1 MGACVSCR
9 TKEEIEIDGILGKR
23 QSTAEEQEIIKAQIE
38 ETLGSVIDLTKAGS
52 SGGKGEVYSARSA
65 STSGIGS
72 ERSSR
77 GFSDQY
83 EVEDDD
89 YEDYDQLPALKTR
102 PVSSHTPRASTTGT
116 NEEDEDYDVPVT
128 SPNARI
134 CPDGTPSSEFIEEEE
149 GDYDVPRPFG
159 STNQILEEEEEDE
172 YDIPRPHRLIAEDE
186 DEDDDIYDIPRPL
199 LIN

>member
-9 TKEEIEIDGILGKR
+9 TKETEIGGKR
-23 QSTAEEQEIIKAQIE
+23 HSTAEEQEIIKAQIE

-52 SGGKGEVYSARSA
+52 TSGKGLSGDIYSARSA

-83 EVEDDD
+83 EVEEDD
-89 YEDYDQLPALKTR
+89 YEDYDQLPAQKNR
-102 PVSSHTPRASTTGT
+102 PQSSHTPRASV
-116 NEEDEDYDVPVT
+116 NNDEEEDEDYDVPVT

-134 CPDGTPSSEFIEEEE
+134 CADGQPASEFIENEDE
-149 GDYDVPRPFG
+149 DYDVPRPFG

-172 YDIPRPHRLIAEDE
+172 YDIPRPHRLIAEE
-186 DEDDDIYDIPRPL
+186 EEEDDIYDIPRPL

>member
-1 MGACVSCR
+1 VSCR
-9 TKEEIEIDGILGKR
+9 TKEETEIDGILGKR
-23 QSTAEEQEIIKAQIE
+23 ASRSSAEEQEIIKAQIE

-52 SGGKGEVYSARSA
+52 TSKGLSGEIYSARSA

-83 EVEDDD
+83 EVEEDDD
-89 YEDYDQLPALKTR
+89 YEDYDQLPAQKPR
-102 PVSSHTPRASTTGT
+102 HTPQATTT
-116 NEEDEDYDVPVT
+116 NDDEEDYDVPVK

-134 CPDGTPSSEFIEEEE
+134 CVNGTPAGEFANEEDE
-149 GDYDVPRPFG
+149 DYDVPRPFG

-172 YDIPRPHRLIAEDE
+172 YDIPRPHLQRLIAEE
-186 DEDDDIYDIPRPL
+186 EEEEDDIYDIPRPL

>member
-1 MGACVSCR
+1 MGACVSCK

-23 QSTAEEQEIIKAQIE
+23 ASTAEEQEIIKAQIE
-38 ETLGSVIDLTKAGS
+38 ETLGSVIDLTKTGAGS
-52 SGGKGEVYSARSA
+52 SAGKTENYSARSA

-89 YEDYDQLPALKTR
+89 DYEDYDQLPAQKTR
-102 PVSSHTPRASTTGT
+102 PASSHTPRAST
-116 NEEDEDYDVPVT
+116 EEDEDYDVPVT

-134 CPDGTPSSEFIEEEE
+134 CADGTPASEFIEEED

-172 YDIPRPHRLIAEDE
+172 YDIPRPHRLIAQDE
-186 DEDDDIYDIPRPL
+186 DEEDDVS
-199 LIN
+199 